1 MNDES
6 GSLFMGKKF
15 NLHRFKRYNENIL
28 IFNGDRLKI
37 IKSVF
42 PLYIVLALILSAC
55 SVFTPP
61 EVDPWPTG
69 TATALPTETPVWFP
83 ATATHTP
90 PPPASPVPSV
100 TPNQSPGIDAL
111 ILKDGF
117 LADDGWQEFRTNTGS
132 AALGPGE
139 LTLSVTANDG
149 YVTIFRNSPTVDDF
163 YLEAQANPRLCQV
176 TDSYG
181 LLVRAASGLDYYRF
195 SVSAE
200 GQVRADRFKSGNVVV
215 LQGWTPSGQ
224 VPRGCPVSVRLGV
237 WAVGGELRFFI
248 NDVLQFSVKDA
259 GIARGQIGF
268 FARSKSET
276 VLSVTF
282 SDLELYRV
290 EQFPVS
296 LTPTPEPVFM
306 QTLEAEEG
314 GH

>member
-1 MNDES
+1 MFD
-6 GSLFMGKKF
+6 GV
-15 NLHRFKRYNENIL
+15 
-28 IFNGDRLKI
+28 RLKT
-37 IKSVF
+37 IKFTLS
-42 PLYIVLALILSAC
+42 LSLIGVLLLSAC

-69 TATALPTETPVWFP
+69 TATALPTGTPVWFP
-83 ATATHTP
+83 ATATNTP

-100 TPNQSPGIDAL
+100 TPNQAPGIDAL

-117 LADDGWQEFRTNTGS
+117 LADDAWQEFRKDTGS
-132 AALGPGE
+132 AVLGPGE

-163 YLEAQANPRLCQV
+163 YMEVQANPRLCQV

-195 SVSAE
+195 SVSAD
-200 GQVRADRFKSGNVVV
+200 GQTRADRFKGGNVVV

-224 VPRGCPVSVRLGV
+224 VPRGCPVSLKLGV
-237 WAVGGELRFFI
+237 WAVRGDLRFFI
-248 NDVLQFSVKDA
+248 NDVLQFSVKDV

-290 EQFPVS
+290 EQFPIS

>member
-1 MNDES
+1 LKS
-6 GSLFMGKKF
+6 KSAFL
-15 NLHRFKRYNENIL
+15 LLVL
-28 IFNGDRLKI
+28 I
-37 IKSVF
+37 V
-42 PLYIVLALILSAC
+42 LSAC

-83 ATATHTP
+83 ATATATP
-90 PPPASPVPSV
+90 APPASPVPSA
-100 TPNQSPGIDAL
+100 TPNQYPGIGDL
-111 ILKDGF
+111 ILQDEF
-117 LADDGWQEFRTNTGS
+117 LAGDGWSEFRKNTGS

-139 LTLSVTANDG
+139 LTLSVTDENG
-149 YVTIFRNSPTVDDF
+149 YVTIFRSSPTVDDF
-163 YLEAQANPRLCQV
+163 YMEVQANPRLCQI

-195 SVSAE
+195 SVSAD
-200 GQVRADRFKSGNVVV
+200 GQMRADRFKNGNVVV

-224 VPRGCPVSVRLGV
+224 VPRGCPVFLKLGV
-237 WAVGGELRFFI
+237 WAVGDDLRFFV
-248 NDVLQFSVKDA
+248 NDVHQFSIEDA

-282 SDLELYRV
+282 SELALNWVNQPRT
-290 EQFPVS
+290 FT
-296 LTPTPEPVFM
+296 TPTPEPVFM
-306 QTLEAEEG
+306 LTLEAEEG

>member
-1 MNDES
+1 M
-6 GSLFMGKKF
+6 K
-15 NLHRFKRYNENIL
+15 
-28 IFNGDRLKI
+28 IF
-37 IKSVF
+37 KSVF
-42 PLYIVLALILSAC
+42 PLYIVLTLLVSAC

-61 EVDPWPTG
+61 EVDPWPTA

-100 TPNQSPGIDAL
+100 TPNQYPGIGKL
-111 ILKDGF
+111 ILEDGF
-117 LADDGWQEFRTNTGS
+117 LADDGWQEFRKNVGS
-132 AALGPGE
+132 AVLGPGE
-139 LTLSVTANDG
+139 LTLSVTDNDG

-163 YLEAQANPRLCQV
+163 YMEVQANPRLCQV

-200 GQVRADRFKSGNVVV
+200 GQVRADRFKGGNVVV

-224 VPRGCPVSVRLGV
+224 VPRGCPVSLKLGV
-237 WAVGGELRFFI
+237 WAVDAELRFFV
-248 NDVLQFSVKDA
+248 NDVFQFSVTDA
-259 GIARGQIGF
+259 GIARGQVGF
-268 FARSKSET
+268 FARSKSDT

-282 SDLELYRV
+282 SDLALYWV
-290 EQFPVS
+290 NSSPS
-296 LTPTPEPVFM
+296 LNTSTPEPLIM
-306 QTLEAEEG
+306 LTMDAEEG

>member
-1 MNDES
+1 M
-6 GSLFMGKKF
+6 
-15 NLHRFKRYNENIL
+15 
-28 IFNGDRLKI
+28 KI
-37 IKSVF
+37 IKSGF
-42 PLYIVLALILSAC
+42 SLYIVLALLLSAC

-83 ATATHTP
+83 ATATITP
-90 PPPASPVPSV
+90 PPPASPVPSA
-100 TPNQSPGIDAL
+100 TPNQYPGIGDL
-111 ILKDGF
+111 ILQDEF
-117 LADDGWQEFRTNTGS
+117 LEGDGWQAFRKSTGS

-139 LTLSVTANDG
+139 LTLSVTDNDG

-163 YLEAQANPRLCQV
+163 YMEVQANPRLCHV

-200 GQVRADRFKSGNVVV
+200 AQVRADRFKGGNVVV

-224 VPRGCPVSVRLGV
+224 MPRGCPVSLKLGV
-237 WAVGGELRFFI
+237 WAVGDELRFFV
-248 NDVLQFSVKDA
+248 DDALQFVVEDA

-268 FARSKSET
+268 FARSKTET
-276 VLSVTF
+276 VFSVTF
-282 SDLELYRV
+282 SDLELYWV
-290 EQFPVS
+290 NQSPS
-296 LTPTPEPVFM
+296 LNTPAPEPLIM
-306 QTLEAEEG
+306 LTMDAEEG

>member
-1 MNDES
+1 MFD
-6 GSLFMGKKF
+6 GA
-15 NLHRFKRYNENIL
+15 
-28 IFNGDRLKI
+28 RLKTL
-37 IKSVF
+37 KF
-42 PLYIVLALILSAC
+42 TLPLSLILALLLSAC

-61 EVDPWPTG
+61 EVDPWPTN
-69 TATALPTETPVWFP
+69 TATTLPTETPVWFP
-83 ATATHTP
+83 ATATTTP
-90 PPPASPVPSV
+90 PPPATPVPSA

-117 LADDGWQEFRTNTGS
+117 LVDDGWQEFRKNTGS
-132 AALGPGE
+132 AVLGPGE

-149 YVTIFRNSPTVDDF
+149 YVTIFRDSPTVDDF
-163 YLEAQANPRLCQV
+163 YMEAQANPRLCQV

-195 SVSAE
+195 SVSAD
-200 GQVRADRFKSGNVVV
+200 GQARADRFKSGNVVV

-224 VPRGCPVSVRLGV
+224 VPRGCPVSLKLGV
-237 WAVGGELRFFI
+237 WAVGGDLRFFI
-248 NDVLQFSVKDA
+248 NDVFQFSVKDA

-282 SDLELYRV
+282 SDLELYWV
-290 EQFPVS
+290 DQIPVS
-296 LTPTPEPVFM
+296 FTATPEPVFM
-306 QTLEAEEG
+306 LTLEAEEG